1 MQSHPGRHRRKRQ
14 KHHLPLQQRSGG
26 NKCSHCRRRIG
37 IRDSRQLR
45 RRRRTGCKR
54 QESGYT
60 ASSKRRWQIR
70 LRGLRTRPNQCRPN
84 SNRPQAN
91 SADAVLPASTATSTS
106 SRCKADN
113 TTVRQ
118 ARSTSAWSCAPT
130 SSVNI
135 SATKKCRLKHFSDG
149 IFNPATLPPA

>member
-14 KHHLPLQQRSGG
+14 KHHLPLLQRSGG

-45 RRRRTGCKR
+45 RRGRTDCKR

-70 LRGLRTRPNQCRPN
+70 LRGLRTRPNQCRPQIPAD
-84 SNRPQAN
+84 RRQTRRAQCYRLPQ
-91 SADAVLPASTATSTS
+91 LL
-106 SRCKADN
+106 
-113 TTVRQ
+113 RQ
-118 ARSTSAWSCAPT
+118 AAAARRAIRLSDRFVPRPRGHARQ
-130 SSVNI
+130 
-135 SATKKCRLKHFSDG
+135 CRPLTYRQSK
-149 IFNPATLPPA
+149 N